1 MIESTWGRLLLATV
15 LGALI
20 GWERFIDRKSAGLR
34 THTLV
39 CLGATAFVVA
49 GERYLQGHGYA
60 GVDPTRIVQGVIT
73 GIGFLGAGTIIQS
86 GGSVHGLTTAAT
98 IWLTA
103 AIGMAAGTGD
113 AWLAVFLTGLGLLV
127 LRGFRW
133 IERAWLRAHPH
144 VHSQPRL
151 HPRDPDIPPGS
162 S

>member
-1 MIESTWGRLLLATV
+1 MIDSAWGRLLLSTV
-15 LGALI
+15 LGAAI
-20 GWERFIDRKSAGLR
+20 GWERFVDRKSAGLR

-49 GERYLQGHGYA
+49 GERYLVGHGYA

-73 GIGFLGAGTIIQS
+73 GVGFLGAGTIIQS

-113 AWLAVFLTGLGLLV
+113 AWFAVFLTALGLFV

-133 IERAWLRAHPH
+133 IERLWVRTHPH
-144 VHSQPRL
+144 HHHDGSAAAPDK
-151 HPRDPDIPPGS
+151 DPAADS
-162 S
+162 

>member
-1 MIESTWGRLLLATV
+1 MIESAWGRMLLSTV
-15 LGALI
+15 LGAAI
-20 GWERFIDRKSAGLR
+20 GWERFVDRKSAGLR

-39 CLGATAFVVA
+39 CLGATSFIVA
-49 GERYLQGHGYA
+49 GERYLEGHGYT

-98 IWLTA
+98 IWLAA

-113 AWLAVFLTGLGLLV
+113 AGLAVFLTALGLVV

-133 IERAWLRAHPH
+133 IERLWVRNHPH
-144 VHSQPRL
+144 HGRP
-151 HPRDPDIPPGS
+151 PGPADRDPAADS
-162 S
+162 

>member
-1 MIESTWGRLLLATV
+1 MIESGWGRLLLSTV
-15 LGALI
+15 LGAAI
-20 GWERFIDRKSAGLR
+20 GWERFIDRESGGLR
-34 THTLV
+34 RHTLV

-113 AWLAVFLTGLGLLV
+113 AWLAVFLARLRLVV
-127 LRGFRW
+127 LRGFHW
-133 IERAWLRAHPH
+133 LERARFRKHPH
-144 VHSQPRL
+144 LPA
-151 HPRDPDIPPGS
+151 PE
-162 S
+162 

>member
-1 MIESTWGRLLLATV
+1 MIDSAWGRLLLSTV
-15 LGALI
+15 LGAAI
-20 GWERFIDRKSAGLR
+20 GWERFVDRKSAGLR

-49 GERYLQGHGYA
+49 GERYLAGHVYA

-73 GIGFLGAGTIIQS
+73 GVGFLGAGTIIQS

-113 AWLAVFLTGLGLLV
+113 AWFAVFLTALGLFV

-133 IERAWLRAHPH
+133 IERLWVRTHPH
-144 VHSQPRL
+144 HHHDGAAPG
-151 HPRDPDIPPGS
+151 PDKDPAADS
-162 S
+162 